1 MMPKRL
7 DLFGLLVGAP
17 IRLRY
22 VRRFST
28 CRTGWPESVAEHS
41 FYTSIYAMILAQMAE
56 GPDHQVDMA
65 ELLQKALLHDFEEAV
80 TGDINR
86 PFKISH
92 DDLKHAIDGAAF
104 LAFDRVWVGIL
115 PDWLARHLA
124 DRWTKAKDK
133 SVEGRIVAFADF
145 LSVLSY
151 VVSEVRS
158 SNLTMREHTK
168 GMAEYLALFDGS
180 EFDFLR
186 PEIEQARSILYGYVL
201 TGQEEQQLMEE
212 AVKRVNKA

>member
-1 MMPKRL
+1 MKFDRL

-41 FYTSIYAMILAQMAE
+41 FYTSVYAMLLARMAE
-56 GPDHQVDMA
+56 GPELSVNMA
-65 ELLQKALLHDFEEAV
+65 DLLQKALLHDFEEAI

-86 PFKISH
+86 PFKIAH
-92 DDLKHAIDGAAF
+92 DDLKHAIDKAAF

-115 PDWLARHLA
+115 PDWLARLLA
-124 DRWTKAKDK
+124 THWTNAKDK

-168 GMAEYLALFDGS
+168 GMAEYLAMFQGP
-180 EFDFLR
+180 EYCFLQ
-186 PEIEQARSILYGYVL
+186 PEIEQARVILNSYVL
-201 TGQEEQQLMEE
+201 TKQEDRLLFED
-212 AVKRVNKA
+212 AVKHANKV